1 MAYDPLYNVKYTD
14 SPNLDAFARLRVSAP
29 TLLVESKR
37 VGSSPDL
44 YATTSV
50 SGSGAVTYSAA
61 RASFSLTVGA
71 AAGSAIRQSKS
82 RAIYQAGKSLL
93 FFQTFIMAPAQANLR
108 QRTGYFDTKNGIFLE
123 LSGTTLNVVRRS
135 FVTGVAVDTPVAQ
148 AAWNLDK
155 LNGSGASGITLD
167 LTKPQIL
174 IIDLEWLGVGRV
186 RIGFV
191 INGLPVYCH
200 QFLNANS
207 TLTSVYMSNPNL
219 PCRWE
224 AEATGAI
231 TGTATLESVC
241 ASINSEGGYEINGIT
256 ASADNGSTVRTL
268 ASGATQEILAIRM
281 QAAFTEY
288 GTAFAQQLSIL
299 AATNSSFLWRLVL
312 NPTETGAGAWSNV
325 ANSIMEKN
333 STRTIT
339 GGTGIQ
345 IAAGYVSTAANATN
359 VDARPVLT
367 LGTTLAGVTD
377 IISLQVFNL
386 GGGNEDYLG
395 SLTWR
400 EVY

>member
-29 TLLVESKR
+29 TLLIESKR
-37 VGSSPDL
+37 VGGSPDL
-44 YATTSV
+44 YTTTSV
-50 SGSGAVTYSAA
+50 SGTGAVSYSSA
-61 RASFSLTVGA
+61 RASFALTVGA
-71 AAGSAIRQSKS
+71 AAGTAVRQSKS
-82 RAIYQAGKSLL
+82 RAVYQAGKSLL
-93 FFQTFIMAPAQANLR
+93 VFQTFILAPAQVNLR
-108 QRTGYFDTKNGIFLE
+108 QRVGYFDPKNGIFLE
-123 LSGTTLNVVRRS
+123 LAGTTLNVVRRS
-135 FVTGVAVDTPVAQ
+135 FVTGAAVDVPVAQ
-148 AAWNLDK
+148 AAWNLDT

-167 LTKPQIL
+167 MTKPQIL
-174 IIDLEWLGVGRV
+174 IVDLEWLGVGRV

-191 INGLPVYCH
+191 INGIPVYCH
-200 QFLNANS
+200 QFLNANT

-219 PCRWE
+219 PSRWE

-231 TGTATLESVC
+231 TGTATLESIC

-256 ASADNGSTVRTL
+256 ASADNGNTARTL
-268 ASGATQEILAIRM
+268 ASGVTQEILAIRM
-281 QAAFTEY
+281 QAAFTEF
-288 GTAFAQQLSIL
+288 GTAFAQQMSIL

-312 NPTETGAGAWSNV
+312 NPTETGAGAWTAV
-325 ANSIMEKN
+325 ANSIMERN

-339 GGTGIQ
+339 GGTGVQ
-345 IAAGYVSTAANATN
+345 IASGYVAQTANATTI
-359 VDARPVLT
+359 DARPVLT

-377 IISLQVFNL
+377 IISLQVWNL